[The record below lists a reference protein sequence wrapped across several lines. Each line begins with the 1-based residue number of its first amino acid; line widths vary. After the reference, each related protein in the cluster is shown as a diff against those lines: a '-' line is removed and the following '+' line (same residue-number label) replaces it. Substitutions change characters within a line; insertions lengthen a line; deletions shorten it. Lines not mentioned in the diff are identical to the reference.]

1 MSGKGDK
8 RRPRSVEAS
17 IEAENWDR
25 IFGKK
30 TVECCACG
38 LPVRH
43 LPPDGISVCDDCG
56 VVEGSTTLEELK
68 DD

>member
-8 RRPRSVEAS
+8 RRPTKVDKAEAD
-17 IEAENWDR
+17 ANWDR
-25 IFGKK
+25 IFGPKK
-30 TVECCACG
+30 VECCACG
-38 LPVRH
+38 LPVRY

-56 VVEGSTTLEELK
+56 VVEGETTLEDVK